1 MTPVDPATLAAVRAE
16 FGHCFGCGP
25 DNPIGLQIDRFERDD
40 TSVRAWFTPR
50 TEYRGFHGIL
60 HGGIVA
66 TALDEILAWTAIL
79 VGGSAAVTAK
89 LDLQFRNP
97 PPADHDYEL
106 VGTLVERRGR
116 RFVLTGE
123 CKVDGRIVAQAS
135 GLFLATGSV
144 SSS

>member
-1 MTPVDPATLAAVRAE
+1 VRRVDPATLAAVRAE

-25 DNPIGLQIDRFERDD
+25 DNPIGLQIDRFECDD

-50 TEYRGFHGIL
+50 VDYRGFHGIL

-89 LDLQFRNP
+89 LDLRFRSP
-97 PPADHDYEL
+97 SPADAEYEL
-106 VGTLVERRGR
+106 IGRLVEHRGR
-116 RFVLTGE
+116 RFVLEGE
-123 CKVDGRIVAQAS
+123 CRVDGSVVADAS
-135 GLFLATGSV
+135 GLFLTTAARGRD
-144 SSS
+144 